1 MYQKYR
7 SQLFREICLYIWAE
21 NNMALSPSLGL
32 FIGPIA
38 FVNPRNGLVSQK
50 NLFFQ
55 ADSRLVKLKVRINRM
70 NLKITWLYPPHWD
83 FLLDQYHLFS
93 LFLK

>member
-1 MYQKYR
+1 MQDK
-7 SQLFREICLYIWAE
+7 
-21 NNMALSPSLGL
+21 SPYTL
-32 FIGPIA
+32 A

-70 NLKITWLYPPHWD
+70 NQTLFFCFIAKHWVKYTVACD
-83 FLLDQYHLFS
+83 V
-93 LFLK
+93 